1 MRILL
6 VWLINAL
13 SLLAVPYVLPSVSI
27 DSFYVALVTALLL
40 GLVNTLI
47 RPLLV
52 LVTLPITIL
61 TLGLFTLVINGL
73 LFWFVASFVARFPR
87 RRFLVGILGRDR
99 LQRDFVGGELAADTA
114 ARSAATAAPAARR
127 LYRFD
132 LAPAVGEEGSLFVV
146 RSNHEPRNR
155 AYSLCHSHSS
165 VDRPTMDTNAT
176 GAQR

>member
-52 LVTLPITIL
+52 IVTLPITIL

-73 LFWFVASFVARFPR
+73 LFWFVASFVQGFH
-87 RRFLVGILGRDR
+87 
-99 LQRDFVGGELAADTA
+99 VGGFWSAFWGAIVYSLISSVASWLLLPRAGLPPPPPPPPADYIDST
-114 ARSAATAAPAARR
+114 SRR
-127 LYRFD
+127 L
-132 LAPAVGEEGSLFVV
+132 
-146 RSNHEPRNR
+146 
-155 AYSLCHSHSS
+155 
-165 VDRPTMDTNAT
+165 
-176 GAQR
+176 

>member
-13 SLLAVPYVLPSVSI
+13 SLLAVPYVLPSVSV
-27 DSFYVALVTALLL
+27 DSFTIALLTALVL

-73 LFWFVASFVARFPR
+73 LFWFVASFVEGFR
-87 RRFLVGILGRDR
+87 
-99 LQRDFVGGELAADTA
+99 VGGFW
-114 ARSAATAAPAARR
+114 SAFWGAIVYSVISSVASWLVLPRPRLLPPQSPPPEDYIDSTSRR
-127 LYRFD
+127 L
-132 LAPAVGEEGSLFVV
+132 
-146 RSNHEPRNR
+146 
-155 AYSLCHSHSS
+155 
-165 VDRPTMDTNAT
+165 
-176 GAQR
+176 